1 MAKLILRTLS
11 TACVMA
17 FVIYLRTIDVFMD
30 TRFWVLLGIFLVF
43 GTISLIQ
50 GSVMGGENNG

>member
-1 MAKLILRTLS
+1 MAKFILRTLS
-11 TACVMA
+11 AACIMT

-50 GSVMGGENNG
+50 GSVMGGADNG